1 MEATKMEATKKDG
14 RDAELEASKK
24 SAREALDKLLEAK
37 DHFRQAAE
45 SAGLDVREEAIEQL
59 ARGRAKV
66 DEFSDEASQYMVD
79 KPLQTLG
86 IAFLGGFILSHFL
99 KK

>member
-1 MEATKMEATKKDG
+1 MVAEKREE
-14 RDAELEASKK
+14 RDLELEASKK

-37 DHFRQAAE
+37 KHFREAAE
-45 SAGLDVREEAIEQL
+45 AAGLDARDEAVDQL

-66 DEFSDEASQYMVD
+66 DDFSDEASDYMHE

-86 IAFLGGFILSHFL
+86 IAFVGGFILAHLLSR
-99 KK
+99 K